1 MRKINIITPSRIHL
15 ALIDLNGSLGRVDGG
30 IGLTLSYPGFNITA
44 MQSES
49 TEIIGSDDLALRAE
63 GIIEL
68 LKQEYDINDVSIEIE
83 ENIPSHVGLGSGTQL
98 SLGVAQSICNLFD
111 IDLTPQEIAFLVGR
125 GGTSGI
131 GVASF
136 SQGGFIVDG
145 GHEFSKDKICAGEK
159 NSFLPSSASKGI
171 KPPPIIFRHDFPDW
185 DILITIPDCKHISGE
200 DEVRLFQT
208 LCPVSLIDV
217 QSISHIVLLKLLP
230 AMIQS
235 DLESF
240 ADAVDQIQSIGWK
253 KVEINEQDEI
263 VRQTMAFLSDNGGRG
278 VGLSSWGPAIF
289 CFGEDLKHLEKM
301 TNEFLEENNPE
312 GYCFLTRANNTGA
325 MVIDEERIHGSRPET
340 ANLQRSFH

>member
-1 MRKINIITPSRIHL
+1 MKKIIVTTPSRVHL

-30 IGLTLSYPGFNITA
+30 IGLSLSHTGFRISAQYADET
-44 MQSES
+44 QIISTDES
-49 TEIIGSDDLALRAE
+49 VSRAKK
-63 GIIEL
+63 ILKL
-68 LKQEYDINDVSIEIE
+68 LQEKCTIDNVRIEIE

-98 SLGVAQSICNLFD
+98 SLGIAQAVCSLCDL
-111 IDLTPQEIAFLVGR
+111 DLTPQEMAFLVER

-131 GVASF
+131 GIAAF

-145 GHEFSKDKICAGEK
+145 GHEFSKDEVCIGKK

-185 DILITIPDCKHISGE
+185 DILITIPNCKHISG
-200 DEVRLFQT
+200 DEEVKLFQT
-208 LCPVSLIDV
+208 LCPMPLSDV

-230 AMIQS
+230 ALIQH

-240 ADAVDQIQSIGWK
+240 GDAVEKIQGIGWK

-263 VRQTMAFLSDNGGRG
+263 VRQTIAFLRDNGGYG

-289 CFGEDLKHLEKM
+289 CFGKNLRQLEII
-301 TNEFLEENNPE
+301 TNKFFADNNPG
-312 GYCFLTRANNTGA
+312 GYCFLTHASNTGA
-325 MVIDEERIHGSRPET
+325 MVINEERIHGSRPET
-340 ANLQRSFH
+340 ANLQRAFR